1 MSRRLR
7 PEPPPLPKRPY
18 RDSLLLNLGL
28 ALAILGLAW
37 LTDGDLGR
45 AVGFAL
51 AYVVLAT
58 AWNWWRFR
66 QRLQREERP

>member
-1 MSRRLR
+1 MSRPRA
-7 PEPPPLPKRPY
+7 EPPPLPKRPY
-18 RDSLLLNLGL
+18 RDSLLLTLGL

-45 AVGFAL
+45 AVAFAIGYL
-51 AYVVLAT
+51 VLAT